1 MKQYETD
8 KPPSLPASQPPS
20 LQASK
25 PPGLIA
31 SQPHRFQASSLPSL
45 KILHI
50 LDHSLPLHS
59 GYTFR
64 SHNIFNAQKNRGWN
78 PVIVT
83 SPKHEESWKGAW
95 EPQEQINGFRYYRTG
110 PISNNCIP
118 FKAELQLMRALS
130 KRIHEV
136 AKQEQPDII
145 HAHSPVLNAIPAL
158 RAGRKLGIPVVYE
171 IRAFWEDAAVDHGT
185 YAEGSWK
192 YKLTKSIE
200 TRVCKRAD
208 QVAVL
213 CNGLKNDLSKR
224 GISSQ
229 KITPVFNGINP
240 DDFRPC
246 EPDTEYQKAWN
257 LEGKT
262 VIGFIG
268 SFYRYEGL
276 DLLVNAFSHL
286 TSQPPSL
293 LASHP
298 PSLPA
303 SSPLS
308 LPVYPVAPADG
319 TGASQPPILPSFNP
333 PSFPSSQPPTLPAS
347 HPPSFPAS
355 QLPSLTLLL
364 VGGGEMENELKAQ
377 IKNLHLEDKVIMPG
391 RISHDRIP
399 GVYALVDILA
409 YPRYSM
415 RLTELVT
422 PLKPL
427 EAMAMG
433 KALVASDVG
442 GHKELIQHNK
452 TGLLFSAGNEIAL
465 TEALKRI
472 LDDDSLRKNLE
483 SKGPAWVHEHHTWE
497 KTTEV
502 YQEIYAK
509 VLPLSHEP

>member
-1 MKQYETD
+1 M
-8 KPPSLPASQPPS
+8 
-20 LQASK
+20 
-25 PPGLIA
+25 
-31 SQPHRFQASSLPSL
+31 

-64 SHNIFNAQKNRGWN
+64 SHNIFNAQRNRGWN

-83 SPKHEESWKGAW
+83 SPKHEESWKGVW
-95 EPQEQINGFRYYRTG
+95 EPQEQISGFRYYRTG
-110 PISNNCIP
+110 AISNNIIP

-130 KRIHEV
+130 KRIQEV
-136 AKQEQPDII
+136 AHREKPDII

-158 RAGRKLGIPVVYE
+158 WAGRKLAIPVVYE

-200 TRVCKRAD
+200 TRVCKKAD
-208 QVAVL
+208 QVAVI

-246 EPDTEYQKAWN
+246 EPDAEYQKAWN
-257 LEGKT
+257 LKGKT

-276 DLLVNAFSHL
+276 DLLVKAFAR
-286 TSQPPSL
+286 
-293 LASHP
+293 LAS
-298 PSLPA
+298 
-303 SSPLS
+303 
-308 LPVYPVAPADG
+308 
-319 TGASQPPILPSFNP
+319 QLPSFQ
-333 PSFPSSQPPTLPAS
+333 PSNPPTLQ
-347 HPPSFPAS
+347 AS

-391 RISHDRIP
+391 RIPHDRIP

-433 KALVASDVG
+433 KALIASDVG
-442 GHKELIQHNK
+442 GHKELIRHNK
-452 TGLLFSAGNEIAL
+452 TGLLFQAGNETAL
-465 TEALKRI
+465 ANAIKRI

-483 SKGPAWVHEHHTWE
+483 SQCPSWVREHHTWE
-497 KTTEV
+497 KTTSV
-502 YQEIYAK
+502 YQDIYAK
-509 VLPLSHEP
+509 VLPLSYQL

>member
-1 MKQYETD
+1 M
-8 KPPSLPASQPPS
+8 
-20 LQASK
+20 
-25 PPGLIA
+25 
-31 SQPHRFQASSLPSL
+31 

-64 SHNIFNAQKNRGWN
+64 SHNIFQAQRNRGWH

-83 SPKHEESWKGAW
+83 SPKHEESWKGVW

-118 FKAELQLMRALS
+118 FKVELQLMRALGR
-130 KRIHEV
+130 RIQEV
-136 AKQEQPDII
+136 AHQEKPDII
-145 HAHSPVLNAIPAL
+145 HAHSPVLNVIPAL
-158 RAGRKLGIPVVYE
+158 WAGRKLRIPVVYE

-192 YKLTKSIE
+192 YNLTKSIE
-200 TRVCKRAD
+200 TWVCKRAD

-213 CNGLKNDLSKR
+213 CNGLKNDLAKR

-240 DDFRPC
+240 DDFKPC
-246 EPDTEYQKAWN
+246 PPDEGLKKEWN
-257 LEGKT
+257 LSGKK

-276 DLLVNAFSHL
+276 DLLINAFSR
-286 TSQPPSL
+286 
-293 LASHP
+293 LASHH

-303 SSPLS
+303 SSP
-308 LPVYPVAPADG
+308 
-319 TGASQPPILPSFNP
+319 PSIV
-333 PSFPSSQPPTLPAS
+333 
-347 HPPSFPAS
+347 
-355 QLPSLTLLL
+355 LLL

-377 IKNLHLEDKVIMPG
+377 IKRLRLEGKVIMPG
-391 RISHDRIP
+391 RIPHDRIP
-399 GVYALVDILA
+399 GVYALIDILA

-433 KALVASDVG
+433 KALVASNVG

-452 TGLLFSAGNEIAL
+452 TSLLFSAGNETAL
-465 TEALKRI
+465 AEALKRI

-483 SKGPAWVHEHHTWE
+483 FKGSAWVREHHTWK
-497 KTTEV
+497 KTTSV
-502 YQEIYAK
+502 YEDIYRKAFRCHPTTINSFNRLEK
-509 VLPLSHEP
+509 NRTILTNK